1 MPPLPL
7 QNALDKT
14 NLPLPEKLALFG
26 PSAIPLILP
35 YGSKGEPVG
44 GSPWNRYMSGWNR
57 RTAEE
62 AREPS
67 YQADLYSPLEKNVA
81 IRQGG
86 ELTQIVA
93 WDFDLWDLA
102 PAILFLNANPW
113 AWENALFTVGRK
125 GFTLWFKILGLYP
138 KHKVDDVWENGPKP
152 ELDASKEAKE
162 AWEHIEWRS
171 NGYSVVHGLHPESKE
186 CYRIYTVGA
195 GMPEVPWAKFY
206 CPDATFKNWPRL
218 FKDENKYK
226 RGRPLSKELLEARLR
241 IVEELFKIIEIKD
254 EGLRVNVECPNW
266 EAHSSDTGDG
276 QTIVFTGLDGT
287 VPNFHCSHSH
297 CKEEVNREQS
307 IRLRN
312 AFIEAE
318 SIEIKNDITDRDQR
332 IKLCTRLAGTG
343 NFYRRGNT
351 YPYELVHW
359 RPGMEEPIALSLSN
373 FQDACDSEEIKFSIE
388 RKKGGKIFTAPSD
401 RQIKKY
407 LAQPETNQTR
417 VVKSYSRRPLLTRGP
432 DGSAAIL
439 IQTFVPELG
448 VIVLGSAEQEST
460 LELPFEAARE
470 LLFTYLSHWKFKTE
484 ADRSRGLAQLLT
496 PALLQG
502 GFLARP
508 VPVFLISSD
517 QAAAG
522 KTIWHNFAIKIYQE
536 RQVVKAHGNSAV
548 GGTDDMIRQAIKY
561 GDTFCFVDEIK
572 SAVASPLLNAIVTGQ
587 NEADIR
593 SAHEK
598 AVRASIDH
606 LIVLLAG
613 VRKDFSFEAQL
624 STRVIPIQI
633 LLASYKR
640 APDGSLLEEWV
651 EKNTLKLLAA
661 IYAIIIKWVE
671 MGSPVTPSNTRF
683 PSWSGCV
690 NGILEKVL
698 GLPHCT
704 EGLTRIQ
711 EEVANADVNWL
722 EQIVEV
728 LKEEGLFYSQDR
740 DKAITL
746 SPGQIREFLLSH
758 GRPIPGEYSGNSQ
771 NAYRIQAGIIGR
783 ALRGLPH
790 HKATPK
796 VTTFNLGENFV
807 NCYPSGKNEKGRV
820 QYVYLFSSTD
830 LIHCKIS
837 QYDGDGVEFEL

>member
-1 MPPLPL
+1 
-7 QNALDKT
+7 
-14 NLPLPEKLALFG
+14 
-26 PSAIPLILP
+26 
-35 YGSKGEPVG
+35 
-44 GSPWNRYMSGWNR
+44 MSGWNR

-62 AREPS
+62 ARSAS

-93 WDFDLWDLA
+93 WDFDLWDLS

-113 AWENALFTVGRK
+113 ARENALITVGRK

-152 ELDASKEAKE
+152 EKDAPKEAKE
-162 AWEHIEWRS
+162 AWEHIEWRA
-171 NGYSVVHGLHPESKE
+171 NGYSVVHGLHPEARE
-186 CYRIYTVGA
+186 EYRLYTVGN
-195 GMPEVPWAKFY
+195 GMPEVPWARFY

-226 RGRPLSKELLEARLR
+226 RGRPLSKELLEARLK
-241 IVEELFKIIEIKD
+241 IVEGLFKIIEIKD
-254 EGLRVNVECPNW
+254 DGLRVNVECPNW

-287 VPNFHCSHSH
+287 MPNFHCSHSH
-297 CKEEVNREQS
+297 CKEEVNPEQS
-307 IRLRN
+307 KRLRN

-318 SIEIKNDITDRDQR
+318 SIEIKNDITDQDER
-332 IKLCTRLAGTG
+332 IKLCKALSASS

-351 YPYELVHW
+351 YPYELIHW
-359 RPGMEEPIALSLSN
+359 QSGMEEPITLNLSN
-373 FQDACDSEEIKFSIE
+373 FQNACDTEGIKFSIE
-388 RKKGGKIFTAPSD
+388 RKKGKAFTTPSD

-407 LAQPETNQTR
+407 LAQPETSLNPI
-417 VVKSYSRRPLLTRGP
+417 VKSYSRRPLLVRKEG
-432 DGSAAIL
+432 GGAAIL
-439 IQTFVPELG
+439 VQTFARELS
-448 VIVLGSAEQEST
+448 VIVLGSQEQEKE
-460 LELPFEAARE
+460 LLLPFEKGKE
-470 LLFTYLSHWKFKTE
+470 LLFSYLDHWKFKTP
-484 ADRSRGLAQLLT
+484 ADRARGIAQLLT

-517 QAAAG
+517 APAAG

-536 RQVVKAHGNSAV
+536 KQVVKAYGNSGV
-548 GGTDDMIRQAIKY
+548 GGTDDMIRAAIKH

-572 SAVASPLLNAIVTGQ
+572 NAVASPLLNAIVTGQ

-598 AVRASIDH
+598 AIRASIDH

-633 LLASYKR
+633 LLSSYKK

-651 EKNTLKLLAA
+651 EKQQLKLLAA
-661 IYAIIIKWVE
+661 IYAVIIKWVE
-671 MGSPVTPSNTRF
+671 MGSPVVASNTRF
-683 PSWSGCV
+683 PSWSSV
-690 NGILEKVL
+690 INGILEKVL
-698 GLPHCT
+698 GVCHCT
-704 EGLTRIQ
+704 EGLTKIQ

-722 EQIVEV
+722 VQIVEV
-728 LKEEGLFYSQDR
+728 LKEEGLFYSGGASR
-740 DKAITL
+740 EAVAL
-746 SPGQIREFLLSH
+746 SLSQLREFLLSH
-758 GRPIPGEYSGNSQ
+758 GRSIPGEYSSGAQ
-771 NAYRIQAGIIGR
+771 NAYRIQAGIISR
-783 ALRGLPH
+783 ALRGLPR

-807 NCYPSGKNEKGRV
+807 NCYPSRKDDKGRV

-830 LIHCKIS
+830 LIQGKIS
-837 QYDGDGVEFEL
+837 QYDGDGVESEL